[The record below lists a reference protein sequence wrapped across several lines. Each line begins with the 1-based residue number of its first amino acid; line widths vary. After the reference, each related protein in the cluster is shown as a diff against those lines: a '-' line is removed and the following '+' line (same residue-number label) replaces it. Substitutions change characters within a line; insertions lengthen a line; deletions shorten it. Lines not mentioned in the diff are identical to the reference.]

1 MGCRFI
7 AVWLCLGFLPPST
20 AAAEIIDR
28 ILAVVER
35 EIITLSDVNGAMRFG
50 LVDIPRDIEPNQATL
65 DRLIERRLTLTE
77 VERYAP
83 PEPAAAMVDAAVEAR
98 RARFADSALFE
109 AALASSGLTAD
120 QLRRYLRDDLRIETY
135 LQQRFGAALQ
145 PTEAELILYYR
156 DHPAEFTRG
165 AELRQPWHRLH
176 VRNRFFS
183 VVGGAPYRILASRDA
198 DADVYRSVGRTM
210 RIGDLAQHTI
220 GTSSNLAANVLLGF
234 VGVDWARARLSA
246 AGMSGVDLVRGVE
259 DDRAYESGISNRMT
273 ANGLVALL
281 RAIFEGQFASPAH
294 TSDMIEIL
302 CGQRFNSGIPAGLP
316 PNVRAVARVAHKT
329 GEISTVTHDGGLVF
343 LPGRPPYVLAVLTEM
358 PGDTSNRFERIAT
371 VSERVFA
378 GIADAGAA
386 QTSLRP

>member
-50 LVDIPRDIEPNQATL
+50 LVDIPRDIEPIQATL

-165 AELRQPWHRLH
+165 AELRPFDEARNE
-176 VRNRFFS
+176 VRARM
-183 VVGGAPYRILASRDA
+183 VCERRALLIRDWLAGLRRRS
-198 DADVYRSVGRTM
+198 DV
-210 RIGDLAQHTI
+210 
-220 GTSSNLAANVLLGF
+220 NVL
-234 VGVDWARARLSA
+234 
-246 AGMSGVDLVRGVE
+246 
-259 DDRAYESGISNRMT
+259 Y
-273 ANGLVALL
+273 
-281 RAIFEGQFASPAH
+281 
-294 TSDMIEIL
+294 
-302 CGQRFNSGIPAGLP
+302 
-316 PNVRAVARVAHKT
+316 
-329 GEISTVTHDGGLVF
+329 
-343 LPGRPPYVLAVLTEM
+343 LPGSS
-358 PGDTSNRFERIAT
+358 G
-371 VSERVFA
+371 
-378 GIADAGAA
+378 
-386 QTSLRP
+386 